1 MLSLFAPARKYKIAL
16 LALTPTL
23 NITYLTV
30 ILPITLM
37 LILTQTQ
44 NPNPNP
50 NHNNFLKKRKWAPT
64 LTITIFEKA

>member
-1 MLSLFAPARKYKIAL
+1 
-16 LALTPTL
+16 
-23 NITYLTV
+23 
-30 ILPITLM
+30 M

-50 NHNNFLKKRKWAPT
+50 NHNNVLKKRKWAPT